1 MFTRTKTNSIYDTDN
16 PLRIKHFIKLMG
28 GISHQKERTFRRS
41 FQDSVAPMYKGSKEL
56 SYFLNCTY
64 NNLQRLTLY
73 HNIKNANEK
82 LMIRIPK
89 TRR

>member
-1 MFTRTKTNSIYDTDN
+1 
-16 PLRIKHFIKLMG
+16 MG

-56 SYFLNCTY
+56 PYFLNCTY

-82 LMIRIPK
+82 LMIGISK